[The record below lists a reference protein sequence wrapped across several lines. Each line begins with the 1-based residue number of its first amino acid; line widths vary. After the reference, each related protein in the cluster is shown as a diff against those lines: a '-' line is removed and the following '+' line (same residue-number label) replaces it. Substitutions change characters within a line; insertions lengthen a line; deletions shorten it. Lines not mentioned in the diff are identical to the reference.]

1 MYQKLLDWFSDVLHI
16 LCYHRRFIIRDGNSL
31 RRNHS
36 INSFSPNGKQNGNFL
51 VIETREKGK
60 GNPKTYPLLTLVIC
74 VFPHLRCVWRDE
86 GFVSSFSRSTCCV
99 ESTLIPLMS
108 CFLPADHALSL
119 SLSLFLFLSLFL
131 STTRSFRLSV
141 CKRGRKRNAEG
152 NGCRSSSDIASC

>member
-16 LCYHRRFIIRDGNSL
+16 LCHHRRFIIRDGNSL

-36 INSFSPNGKQNGNFL
+36 INSFSSNGKQNGNFL

-119 SLSLFLFLSLFL
+119 SLSVS
-131 STTRSFRLSV
+131 LSV
-141 CKRGRKRNAEG
+141 SLYHSIFQAQRLQKRTEEECGGKWM
-152 NGCRSSSDIASC
+152 